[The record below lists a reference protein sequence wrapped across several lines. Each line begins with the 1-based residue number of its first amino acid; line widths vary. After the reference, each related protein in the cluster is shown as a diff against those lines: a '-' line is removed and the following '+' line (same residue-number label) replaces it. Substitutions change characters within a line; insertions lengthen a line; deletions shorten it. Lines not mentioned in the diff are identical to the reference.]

1 METINDED
9 LSDLSF
15 LDPAAYMEELQFY
28 GDDDS
33 SYIDEDEVITEYA
46 TEEEGS
52 EEDFSE
58 EEVVP
63 IPPKAEGKRVAS
75 PMPPG
80 DQPLDKR
87 PRQSTAEEEFD
98 ITKVVEAIEQNPLGK
113 MSHKAALWEKY
124 DKSLRIQFERMVL
137 MEIEAREDVKNNK
150 KFREEMKKYW
160 EEEKKHWGEMKEHW
174 EEDKKHR
181 EEEKKHREEM
191 RKFMVAISKAFGVT
205 AQAENK

>member
-9 LSDLSF
+9 LSDLSL

-87 PRQSTAEEEFD
+87 PRQSTAEEDFD
-98 ITKVVEAIEQNPLGK
+98 IAKVVEAIGK
-113 MSHKAALWEKY
+113 TLLWKISHKAAPWEKHEN
-124 DKSLRIQFERMVL
+124 SLRLLFNKVNFLEFEALEEVN
-137 MEIEAREDVKNNK
+137 NNK

-191 RKFMVAISKAFGVT
+191 RKFMVAISKAFGVI

>member
-87 PRQSTAEEEFD
+87 PRQSTAEEDFD
-98 ITKVVEAIEQNPLGK
+98 IAKVVEAIEKNPLWK
-113 MSHKAALWEKY
+113 MSHKAAPCEKHEN
-124 DKSLRIQFERMVL
+124 SLRLLFNKMIL
-137 MEIEAREDVKNNK
+137 MEFEALEEVKNNK
-150 KFREEMKKYW
+150 NFREEMKKYW

-174 EEDKKHR
+174 KEDKKHR

-191 RKFMVAISKAFGVT
+191 REFMVAISNAFGVT
-205 AQAENK
+205 VQAENT